1 LKRPEDKQRISKGV
15 REEWGNFRE
24 PIKWKGINIPES

>member
-24 PIKWKGINIPES
+24 ASKWKGINIPES